1 MKAGSIIKDLETGFG
16 IGGQVQ
22 FRIIQRKNQVVI
34 GSTINVTQ
42 YELEITNANL
52 SSEIWQQV
60 STLLIMYPFPLSN
73 VLIGIIRIFI
83 SSAIP

>member
-1 MKAGSIIKDLETGFG
+1 MKAGGIIKDLETGFG
-16 IGGQVQ
+16 IGAQVQ

-52 SSEIWQQV
+52 SSEIRQQV
-60 STLLIMYPFPLSN
+60 GSFLIMYPFPLSN
-73 VLIGIIRIFI
+73 VLISIIRIFI
-83 SSAIP
+83 STAIP